1 MFPFL
6 NKSVL
11 IAVRCIPLPY

>member
-1 MFPFL
+1 MFAFL
-6 NKSVL
+6 NNSVL